1 MAFGLKGVWVK
12 HQFCLQRRLFAFKK
26 HNYQSSF
33 WGRTRNQKI
42 SWYLCFF
49 LTIFLVTNMSTSQL
63 TLVSVLCIDPHTS
76 TVLIM
81 YFPRNIRFRS
91 SKNNEHLYICLDRDG
106 GCEATEEGGALL
118 NNTPSSSSFLSCL
131 GIVNHTP
138 PHQSSSLPAKKLS
151 QLIEGSHPQNLTR
164 SSN

>member
-1 MAFGLKGVWVK
+1 MFGSNTSFVSNEG
-12 HQFCLQRRLFAFKK
+12 CLHLRSTITSPLFGD
-26 HNYQSSF
+26 
-33 WGRTRNQKI
+33 GRGTRKSPDI
-42 SWYLCFF
+42 CGFF

-138 PHQSSSLPAKKLS
+138 HDESSS
-151 QLIEGSHPQNLTR
+151 
-164 SSN
+164 SSS

>member
-1 MAFGLKGVWVK
+1 
-12 HQFCLQRRLFAFKK
+12 
-26 HNYQSSF
+26 
-33 WGRTRNQKI
+33 
-42 SWYLCFF
+42 
-49 LTIFLVTNMSTSQL
+49 MSPSQL

-91 SKNNEHLYICLDRDG
+91 SKNNEHLYICLDQDG

-138 PHQSSSLPAKKLS
+138 HQSSSLPAKKLS
-151 QLIEGSHPQNLTR
+151 QLIEESHPPNLTR
-164 SSN
+164 SSNKSPCILCKSFKEQHIIKPNQNFPLVFGAKISAPKVFTLAKVISQVWLGSGGHLT